1 MVSKLSQTRTII
13 GACVG
18 LALIALVSAAF
29 VFAQTQPSVPAQG
42 GRGMRGMGPMGPMGP
57 GGMRGRGPMG
67 PGGFMG
73 PGGLMGPEMFLG
85 QIGLTD
91 AQREQIR
98 QIRQSHQEEVQALA
112 QEGGPARE
120 ALRTA
125 ILNAD
130 ANAIQNAGTAVAS
143 EIVKGALLAAKVQ
156 AEVQSVLTDEQ
167 KAKLKDLRATA
178 DQRREKLRGMHQGP
192 PLF

>member
-1 MVSKLSQTRTII
+1 MVSKLGHTRTII
-13 GACVG
+13 GACVA
-18 LALIALVSAAF
+18 LALVALVSAAL
-29 VFAQTQPSVPAQG
+29 VFAQTQPSAQVQG
-42 GRGMRGMGPMGPMGP
+42 GRGMRGMGPMGP

-67 PGGFMG
+67 PGGIMG

-85 QIGLTD
+85 QLGLTD
-91 AQREQIR
+91 AQREQIQ
-98 QIRQSHQEEVQALA
+98 QIRQSHREEVQALA

-167 KAKLKDLRATA
+167 RTKLKDLRAA
-178 DQRREKLRGMHQGP
+178 AEQRREKLRGMPQGP

>member
-1 MVSKLSQTRTII
+1 MVSKPGHTRTII
-13 GACVG
+13 GACVALG
-18 LALIALVSAAF
+18 LVALVSAAL
-29 VFAQTQPSVPAQG
+29 VFAQTQPSAPVQG
-42 GRGMRGMGPMGPMGP
+42 GRGMRGMGPMGRMGP

-67 PGGFMG
+67 PGGM
-73 PGGLMGPEMFLG
+73 MGPEMFLG
-85 QIGLTD
+85 QLGLTD

-178 DQRREKLRGMHQGP
+178 EQRREKLRGMPQGP